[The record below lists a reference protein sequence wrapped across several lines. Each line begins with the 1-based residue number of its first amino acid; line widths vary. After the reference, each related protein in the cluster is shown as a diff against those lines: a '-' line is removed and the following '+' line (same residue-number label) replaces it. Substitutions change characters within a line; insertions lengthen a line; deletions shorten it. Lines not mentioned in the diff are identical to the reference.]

1 MIRVVFYQ
9 PKYSRICFFEVIILF
24 KKKNKEELKKTPFV
38 IISKEIEKVSEQVDK
53 IVKNIISSR
62 SSFYIEEVN
71 IQFCKDPF
79 VTLKC
84 VYLEKNWSI
93 EELKELDT
101 YSTEKFDFDFYFDFF
116 DFDDLPNMI
125 FTKIEALKFA

>member
-1 MIRVVFYQ
+1 M
-9 PKYSRICFFEVIILF
+9 F
-24 KKKNKEELKKTPFV
+24 KKKNKEELKKTPFM

-53 IVKNIISSR
+53 IVKSVISSR
-62 SSFYIEEVN
+62 SSFYIEEVS
-71 IQFCKDPF
+71 IQFCEDPF

-84 VYLEKNWSI
+84 VYLEKDWSS

-101 YSTEKFDFDFYFDFF
+101 YSTEKFDFNFYFDFF

-125 FTKIEALKFA
+125 FTKIETLNFA